1 MLFYIRNDVIYM
13 EEQNYG
19 ISITSISR
27 EIFTVNSDCVKCFL
41 ILYLENSLIFVYFS
55 NNTLW

>member
-1 MLFYIRNDVIYM
+1 M